1 MRQKLLN
8 IIALLALALLPVWG
22 LTGTAAAACGSAT
35 SSKGQVLQGIGQT
48 GNDCSGSGVTDVI
61 SVAVTI
67 LSIVVGIA
75 AVIMI
80 MVSGLKYITSGG
92 DSNKVSSAKSTLIYA
107 LIGIAVA
114 ALAQLLVHY
123 AINAPTKATAPCAT
137 DSSKLATDPTCHT

>member
-8 IIALLALALLPVWG
+8 IIALLALVLLPVWG
-22 LTGTAAAACGSAT
+22 LAGNAAADCGSAT

-48 GNDCSGSGVTDVI
+48 GNDCSGSGVTAVI

-67 LSIVVGIA
+67 LSLVVGIA

-92 DSNKVSSAKSTLIYA
+92 DSGKVSSAKSSLIYA
-107 LIGIAVA
+107 LVGIAIA

-123 AINAPTKATAPCAT
+123 AINAPTTITAPCAT
-137 DSSKLATDPTCHT
+137 DSSKLASDPTCHT